1 MRWAYCSLL
10 LVLFACKTIE
20 TANPKTDEL
29 TINDLDII
37 APSSIIIPTEIALKS
52 YLNEAEKSLQTKF
65 HGEEKQCEGISYTY
79 DFFREPL
86 DFELKKDEIQYTING
101 EFALQLSYCP
111 DCHGVFGKEMCV
123 IPRVWAS
130 CGIGEPKRRVQ
141 LSYSSK
147 IDIDQA
153 FNLQSTTKLK
163 SFKLV
168 DPCQITVFKYNATPT
183 IEKEV
188 RKALVNLEKDIDK
201 QLGSTPIRTTMKEVW
216 RTLQDPVLV
225 APYGYFYLQ
234 PSGIGI
240 SDLSLNN
247 ADQKAFF
254 TTIIVAQPFFET
266 NKSFKPLLPL
276 PKNNHTTYKQNK
288 SDIRLRTIASY
299 DSINNYLAQNFDT
312 QKIYLTQRKHLDI
325 NRIKFIGPQENRM
338 VLEIGFSGTKKG
350 KLYLT
355 VLPYVD
361 ASQQLRIKEVEY
373 EVQSKSILLHTAKW
387 LLDDKIKQ
395 QIEQEFYYDVGPML
409 EEVRE
414 SVEQSVNTELA
425 PGVFLSGSISNISF
439 DQLFLVSDA
448 VVLDISLSALLQLKV
463 K

>member
-1 MRWAYCSLL
+1 
-10 LVLFACKTIE
+10 
-20 TANPKTDEL
+20 
-29 TINDLDII
+29 
-37 APSSIIIPTEIALKS
+37 
-52 YLNEAEKSLQTKF
+52 
-65 HGEEKQCEGISYTY
+65 
-79 DFFREPL
+79 L